1 MKSAIQEKL
10 AFEQA
15 RIELA
20 IDKYLPA
27 KQVRPTILHQAMRYS
42 MQAGGKRIRPVLLIL
57 GSEIFKVTADTSK
70 NTPANP
76 LAAAVAIECLHTY
89 TLIHDDLPAVDNSD
103 LRRGRAA
110 CHKKFNEPIALLAGD
125 ALLTHAFQ
133 LISCEYSSSPTLSNQ
148 LIYELASAAS
158 SKQLIGGQMED
169 IQNEGKAT
177 QADDIDFVY
186 ANKTAALIRA
196 ALLMGLRF
204 CQPTKEQMQCIS
216 RVGFHLG
223 MAFQIIDDIL
233 DASSNSDT
241 IGKPVGLDA
250 AAEKSTYIALL
261 GISEA
266 RIAAKTHTNSAIKA
280 LESLGGD
287 TNLMIQLIRE
297 LEIRSN

>member
-20 IDKYLPA
+20 IDEYLPA

-57 GSEIFKVTADTSK
+57 GSEILKVPADTAK

-89 TLIHDDLPAVDNSD
+89 TLIHDDLPSIDNSD

-110 CHKKFNEPIALLAGD
+110 CHKKFNEPTALLAGD
-125 ALLTHAFQ
+125 VLLTHAFQ
-133 LISCEYSSSPTLSNQ
+133 LLSCEYSSNPSLSNQ
-148 LIYELASAAS
+148 LIHELARAAS
-158 SKQLIGGQMED
+158 SEQLIGGQMED
-169 IQNEGKAT
+169 IQNEGKAA

-196 ALLMGLRF
+196 ALLMGIRF
-204 CQPTKEQMQCIS
+204 SQPTNEQIQCIS
-216 RVGFHLG
+216 HVGFHLG

-233 DASSNSDT
+233 DSSSNSET
-241 IGKPVGLDA
+241 IGKPVGIDA
-250 AAEKSTYIALL
+250 AAEKSTYVALL

-266 RIAAKTHTNSAIKA
+266 RMVAKKHTNFAITA
-280 LESLGGD
+280 LKSLSGV

-297 LEIRSN
+297 LEIRSS